1 MKAYPIYMLVYITA
15 IAYSWLM
22 HVIFSYLFRR
32 KGAVNSRTVSSEESE
47 QQNCDEDVSG
57 NNGAV
62 SPEIHASAMQDIGK
76 NNPP

>member
-1 MKAYPIYMLVYITA
+1 LAYACEQYF
-15 IAYSWLM
+15 
-22 HVIFSYLFRR
+22 IFSYLFRR
-32 KGAVNSRTVSSEESE
+32 KGAVNISTVSSEESE